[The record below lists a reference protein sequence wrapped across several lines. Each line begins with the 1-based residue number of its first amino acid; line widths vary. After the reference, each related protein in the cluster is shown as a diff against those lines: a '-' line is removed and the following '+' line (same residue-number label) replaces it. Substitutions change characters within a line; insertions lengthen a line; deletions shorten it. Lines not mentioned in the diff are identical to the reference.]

1 MQKNESLIRRYFE
14 WPFLTSWDI
23 NHSVFSF
30 SESKNRLNEHCY
42 PESKCPKFS
51 PRSNRW
57 TKIFQVG
64 KTVHTL
70 RPHLRWNPFPR
81 KWLRAGSPQRPAPRK
96 SLFLTP
102 RSQTGNRS
110 WVLENEKCSMEADE
124 DGWIQEASKEVVF
137 QGSKTSSI
145 QKYACSQIM
154 SSSSFAPEKPVDSE
168 LGMPEPA
175 P

>member
-1 MQKNESLIRRYFE
+1 
-14 WPFLTSWDI
+14 
-23 NHSVFSF
+23 
-30 SESKNRLNEHCY
+30 
-42 PESKCPKFS
+42 
-51 PRSNRW
+51 
-57 TKIFQVG
+57 
-64 KTVHTL
+64 
-70 RPHLRWNPFPR
+70 
-81 KWLRAGSPQRPAPRK
+81 
-96 SLFLTP
+96 
-102 RSQTGNRS
+102 
-110 WVLENEKCSMEADE
+110 MEADE